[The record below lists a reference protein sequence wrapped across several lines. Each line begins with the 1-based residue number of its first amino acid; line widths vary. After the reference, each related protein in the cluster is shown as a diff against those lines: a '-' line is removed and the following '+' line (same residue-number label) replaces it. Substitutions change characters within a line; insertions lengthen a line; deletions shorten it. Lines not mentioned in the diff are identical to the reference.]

1 MNGLE
6 AYQSTAVLT
15 QSKGRLMVMLY
26 EGAIKFLKLAIKEME
41 AKNHEAKGRYIAK
54 AQDIIWELNSAM
66 NMEVGGETTKNLRS
80 LYLYMNRQLNQANIK
95 VDPEKCQEV
104 ISLLETLNS
113 SWKIIADKGVTA
125 G

>member
-41 AKNHEAKGRYIAK
+41 AQNYEAKGRYIAK

-95 VDPEKCQEV
+95 VGPERCQEV

>member
-1 MNGLE
+1 MVNGLE

-26 EGAIKFLKLAIKEME
+26 EGAIKFLKLAIQEME
-41 AKNHEAKGRYIAK
+41 AKNYEAKGRYIGK

-66 NMEVGGETTKNLRS
+66 NMEIGGETTKNLRS
-80 LYLYMNRQLNQANIK
+80 LYLYMNRQLNRANIK
-95 VDPEKCQEV
+95 VDPENCREV

-113 SWKIIADKGVTA
+113 SWRIIAEQGVQ

>member
-1 MNGLE
+1 MMNGLE
-6 AYQSTAVLT
+6 TYQNTAVLT

-26 EGAIKFLKLAIKEME
+26 EGAIKFLKLAIKEIE
-41 AKNHEAKGRYIAK
+41 AKDYVAKGRYIGK
-54 AQDIIWELNSAM
+54 AQDIIWELNSAL
-66 NMEVGGETTKNLRS
+66 NMEIGGETTKNLRS

-95 VDPEKCQEV
+95 VDPEICREV

-113 SWKIIADKGVTA
+113 SWKVIAEQGAT

>member
-1 MNGLE
+1 MVNGLE

-41 AKNHEAKGRYIAK
+41 ARNHEAKGRYIGK
-54 AQDIIWELNSAM
+54 AQDIIWELNSAL
-66 NMEVGGETTKNLRS
+66 NMEIGGETTKNLRS
-80 LYLYMNRQLNQANIK
+80 LYLYMNRRLNQANIK
-95 VDPEKCQEV
+95 VDPEICREV

-113 SWKIIADKGVTA
+113 SWKIIAKQGVT